1 MSKNKTPQ
9 AIRGTQDIFGPEAE
23 AFAFVVETFER
34 VRKLYRF
41 RRVEMPVFEKT
52 EVFARSIGE
61 TTDIVSKEMYSF
73 DDRGGDSLTL
83 RPEFTA
89 GIARAY
95 LTNGWQ
101 QHAPLKVGTHGPLFR
116 YERPQK
122 GRYRQFHQ
130 IDAEIIGAAEPQ
142 ADVELLA
149 MADQLLKELGIEGVT
164 LHLNTLGDGDSREA
178 WRAALIEYFSAV
190 KDELSEDSQ
199 ERLEKN
205 PLRILDSKDRRDR
218 KFVADAPKI
227 DAFLSDEATALFDA
241 VTSGLDAA
249 GVKWVRAESLVRGL
263 DYYRHTAFEF
273 IPDEGSAAADALG
286 SQSTILG
293 GGRYD
298 GLMESLGGAPTP
310 AVGWAAGIERLA
322 MLVGEEK
329 LDLLRPETLIVLPD
343 GPSAI
348 AKATALTAFIRR
360 RLPELVEKIDALRW
374 QRNFQIED
382 ASSEGII
389 ADTDGDYEFSGAF
402 ELAFKHNQRKQFDKA
417 KRDGASVIVTVRDD
431 GTTSERSMLVSSSRT
446 ETDFAKGALGMHAL
460 WSLIEMEL
468 QGEEYSLVNNRQ
480 IKLP

>member
-1 MSKNKTPQ
+1 MAKIPQ
-9 AIRGTQDIFGPEAE
+9 AIRGTQDIFGADAE
-23 AFAFVVETFER
+23 AFAFVVEAFER

-52 EVFARSIGE
+52 EVFSRAIGE
-61 TTDIVSKEMYSF
+61 TTDVVSKEMYSF
-73 DDRGGDSLTL
+73 DDRGGESLTL

-89 GIARAY
+89 GIARAF
-95 LTNGWQ
+95 LSNGWQ
-101 QHAPLKVGTHGPLFR
+101 QHAPVKLATHGPLFR

-130 IDAEIIGAAEPQ
+130 IDAEIIGAGEPQ

-149 MADQLLKELGIEGVT
+149 MADQLLKELGITGVT

-178 WRAALIEYFSAV
+178 WRAALVEYFLGV

-205 PLRILDSKDRRDR
+205 PLRILDSKDRRDQ

-227 DAFLSDEATALFDA
+227 DQFLSDDARAFFDA

-249 GVKWVRAESLVRGL
+249 GVKWQRAESLVRGL

-273 IPDEGSAAADALG
+273 IPDEGSEAAGKLG

-322 MLVGEEK
+322 MLVGDRAEPNA
-329 LDLLRPETLIVLPD
+329 DAIVVVEND
-343 GPSAI
+343 GAMDAAI
-348 AKATALTAFIRR
+348 AALGTLRR
-360 RLPELVEKIDALRW
+360 GGLTVEL
-374 QRNFQIED
+374 F
-382 ASSEGII
+382 ASGSP
-389 ADTDGDYEFSGAF
+389 
-402 ELAFKHNQRKQFDKA
+402 RKRFDKA
-417 KRDGASVIVTVRDD
+417 VKAGAEAIVAFDLRDGAPARRIKADEAATARLEALL
-431 GTTSERSMLVSSSRT
+431 GRS
-446 ETDFAKGALGMHAL
+446 
-460 WSLIEMEL
+460 
-468 QGEEYSLVNNRQ
+468 
-480 IKLP
+480 

>member
-1 MSKNKTPQ
+1 MSKNTPQ
-9 AIRGTQDIFGPEAE
+9 AIRGTQDIFGADAE

-52 EVFARSIGE
+52 EVFSRAIGE
-61 TTDIVSKEMYSF
+61 TTDVVSKEMYSF
-73 DDRGGDSLTL
+73 EDRGGDSLTL

-89 GIARAY
+89 GIARAF

-101 QHAPLKVGTHGPLFR
+101 QHAPLKVATHGPLFR

-130 IDAEIIGAAEPQ
+130 IDAEIIGAGEPQ

-149 MADQLLKELGIEGVT
+149 MADQLLKELGIVGVT
-164 LHLNTLGDGDSREA
+164 LHLNTLGDAGSREN
-178 WRAALIEYFSAV
+178 WRAALVDYFGAV
-190 KDELSEDSQ
+190 RGELSEDSQ

-205 PLRILDSKDRRDR
+205 PLRILDSKDPRDR

-227 DAFLSDEATALFDA
+227 DAFLSDDASAFFDA

-249 GVKWVRAESLVRGL
+249 GVSWKRAESLVRGL

-273 IPDEGSAAADALG
+273 VPDEGSAAAAALG

-298 GLMESLGGAPTP
+298 GLMESLGGPATP

-322 MLVGEEK
+322 MLIGERE
-329 LDLLRPETLIVLPD
+329 E
-343 GPSAI
+343 
-348 AKATALTAFIRR
+348 AKADVNIVVEDDRQLSYAIGLIGIVRKSGYTA
-360 RLPELVEKIDALRW
+360 
-374 QRNFQIED
+374 
-382 ASSEGII
+382 
-389 ADTDGDYEFSGAF
+389 
-402 ELAFKHNQRKQFDKA
+402 ELAATGSPRKRFDKA
-417 KRDGASVIVTVRDD
+417 VKSGA
-431 GTTSERSMLVSSSRT
+431 
-446 ETDFAKGALGMHAL
+446 ETILALGCDDEG
-460 WSLIEMEL
+460 SLAARIRGSDEWQRRLHKMMD
-468 QGEEYSLVNNRQ
+468 QFGEDS
-480 IKLP
+480 